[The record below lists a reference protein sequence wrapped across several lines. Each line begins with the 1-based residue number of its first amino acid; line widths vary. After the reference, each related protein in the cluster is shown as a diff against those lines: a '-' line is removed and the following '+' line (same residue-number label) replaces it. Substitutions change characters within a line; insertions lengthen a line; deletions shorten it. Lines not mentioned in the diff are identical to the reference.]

1 MKLKRTGGWR
11 MGTILRGKCP
21 GCDYEVEV
29 KVGGA
34 ITDCRPEAVKN
45 AMPEGVDLTNA
56 TNRGAFIWIDRCLSV
71 CAACQKVVTGTY
83 VCCRMPNK
91 DEIQRFTRG
100 CPFCGSPLRRYPQN
114 ARGVGCP
121 ICAHVI
127 EMAPVGH
134 WD

>member
-1 MKLKRTGGWR
+1 

-21 GCDYEVEV
+21 GCGCEAEAH
-29 KVGGA
+29 VGGA
-34 ITDCRPEAVKN
+34 MGDWRPEAVRD
-45 AMPEGVDLTNA
+45 AMPEGEDLTNA
-56 TNRGAFIWIDRCLSV
+56 IKKGASVWIERCLSV

-83 VCCRMPNK
+83 VCCQLPNE

-100 CPFCGSPLRRYPQN
+100 CPDCGGRLRRYPQN

-121 ICAHVI
+121 VCMHII
-127 EMAPVGH
+127 EMLPVGH